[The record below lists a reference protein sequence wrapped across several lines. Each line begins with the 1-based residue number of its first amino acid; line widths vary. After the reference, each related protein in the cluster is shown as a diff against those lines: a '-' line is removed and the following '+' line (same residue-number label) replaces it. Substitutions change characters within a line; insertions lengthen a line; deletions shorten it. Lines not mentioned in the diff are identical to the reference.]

1 MVSRREIIMRG
12 RTIEARRRFR
22 RTAALVS
29 GAALALLLVG
39 GLPGMVSAAA
49 RTWIVGATVISAE
62 RPDAGQ
68 VLNVLIE
75 GDRIAAVTATLPA
88 DAGRNATIVDAKGKY
103 LIPGLMDSHVHL
115 ASVPG
120 LAFPMQARHQDLV
133 DAYLRQV
140 PRSFLRYGYTTVVD
154 LIVTDPAPIQA
165 MRAAPAHPDIY
176 DCGGALPVPN
186 GYPTQFAPPE
196 LRMALFPNT
205 LFDPIHPEGF
215 PAQVDRAAHSPQAA
229 VQRIRSGGG
238 ICVKT
243 FFERGYG
250 RDRNLPVPSA
260 DLMRGVVAAAAAA
273 HLPVLLHANNLEAQT
288 FGVDTGV
295 SILAHGMWTWSPYD
309 SAATVPP
316 QVQAVLDRIVQRS
329 MGYQATLQVI
339 GGLQLLFD
347 PAYLSRPDV
356 QRVVPPALLA
366 WYRSDEAQWY
376 KRTMM
381 AVGASE
387 ADVHARI
394 GRVLRRGEQ
403 VVRYLAQH
411 HARFLFGTDTPSGP
425 TIGNLPGLNGY
436 LEMQRLVG
444 AGMSLR
450 QLFEAATLSNA
461 KAFALDGEIGTVQPG
476 KRANLLLLGRSPLE
490 SVEAY
495 DQVQTVWIGGAA
507 LDAASLDA
515 TQP

>member
-1 MVSRREIIMRG
+1 M
-12 RTIEARRRFR
+12 
-22 RTAALVS
+22 
-29 GAALALLLVG
+29 
-39 GLPGMVSAAA
+39 
-49 RTWIVGATVISAE
+49 ISAE

-68 VLNVLIE
+68 VRHVLIE

-88 DAGRNATIVDAKGKY
+88 DAARDATVVDAKGKY
-103 LIPGLMDSHVHL
+103 LIPGLIDSHVHL

-120 LAFPMQARHQDLV
+120 LAPPMLTRHQDLV
-133 DAYLRQV
+133 DAYRRQV
-140 PRSFLRYGYTTVVD
+140 PRSYLRYGYTTVVD
-154 LIVTDPAPIQA
+154 LIVTDPVVVQL
-165 MRAAPAHPDIY
+165 MRVAPAHPDIF
-176 DCGGALPVPN
+176 DCGGALTVPD
-186 GYPTQFAPPE
+186 GYPTQFAPAE
-196 LRMALFPNT
+196 YRLAMFPTT

-215 PAQVDRAAHSPQAA
+215 PAQVDRKAHSPEAA
-229 VQRIRSGGG
+229 VQRVRSAGG

-260 DLMRGVVAAAAAA
+260 ELMREVVAAARAA
-273 HLPVLLHANNLEAQT
+273 HLPVVLHANTLEAQT

-295 SILAHGMWTWSPYD
+295 SILAHGMWTWTPYD
-309 SAATVPP
+309 GATVPP

-329 MGYQATLQVI
+329 IGYQPTLQVI

-347 PAYLSRPDV
+347 PAYLDRPDV

-376 KRTMM
+376 KRTMV

-387 ADVHARI
+387 ADMRARI
-394 GRVLRRGEQ
+394 GRVLHRGEL
-403 VVRYLAQH
+403 VVRYLAQR

-425 TIGNLPGLNGY
+425 TVGNLPGLNGY
-436 LEMQRLVG
+436 LEMQRLIG

-450 QLFEAATLSNA
+450 QLFEAATLGNA
-461 KAFALDGEIGTVQPG
+461 KAFALDKDIGTVEAG
-476 KRANLLLLGRSPLE
+476 KRANLVLLGRSPLE

-495 DQVQTVWIGGAA
+495 DQVQAVWIGGAR
-507 LDAASLDA
+507 LDPKSLEA

>member
-1 MVSRREIIMRG
+1 VKP
-12 RTIEARRRFR
+12 AK
-22 RTAALVS
+22 AVLAWC
-29 GAALALLLVG
+29 ALLAFVG
-39 GLPGMVSAAA
+39 LRPASAPAA
-49 RTWIVGATVISAE
+49 SSRTWIVGATVISAE

-68 VLNVLIE
+68 VRHVLIE

-88 DAGRNATIVDAKGKY
+88 DAARDATIVDAKGRY

-120 LAFPMQARHQDLV
+120 FAPPMLTHHQDLV
-133 DAYLRQV
+133 DAYRRQV

-154 LIVTDPAPIQA
+154 LIVTDPVVVQL
-165 MRAAPAHPDIY
+165 MRVAPAHPDIF

-186 GYPTQFAPPE
+186 GYPTQFVPPE
-196 LRMALFPNT
+196 QRLAIFPNT

-215 PAQVDRAAHSPQAA
+215 PAQVDPKAHSPQAA
-229 VQRIRSGGG
+229 VQRVRSAGG

-260 DLMRGVVAAAAAA
+260 ELMREVVAAAGAA

-295 SILAHGMWTWSPYD
+295 SILAHGMWTWAPYD
-309 SAATVPP
+309 STATMPP

-329 MGYQATLQVI
+329 IGYQATLQVI

-347 PAYLSRPDV
+347 PAYLGRPDV

-376 KRTMM
+376 KRTMV

-387 ADVHARI
+387 ADMRTRI
-394 GRVLRRGEQ
+394 GRVLHRGEL
-403 VVRYLAQH
+403 VVRYLAQRR
-411 HARFLFGTDTPSGP
+411 ARLLFGTDTPSGP
-425 TIGNLPGLNGY
+425 TVGNLPGLNGY

-450 QLFEAATLSNA
+450 QLFEAATLGNA
-461 KAFALDGEIGTVQPG
+461 KAFSLDGDIGTVQPG
-476 KRANLLLLGRSPLE
+476 KRANLVLLGRSPLE

-495 DQVQTVWIGGAA
+495 DQVQAVWIGGTR
-507 LDAASLDA
+507 LDPKTLEA
-515 TQP
+515 TRAP